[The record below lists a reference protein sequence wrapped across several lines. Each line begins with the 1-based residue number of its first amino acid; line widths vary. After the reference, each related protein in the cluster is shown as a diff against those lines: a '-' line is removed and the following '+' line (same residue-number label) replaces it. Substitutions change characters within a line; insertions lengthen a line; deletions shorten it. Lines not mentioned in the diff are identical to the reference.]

1 MVLHTLDDLQRRL
14 VPGIGLPLVV
24 NLGSQAVPD
33 LFGDG
38 RAIDLGGDHV
48 AARRREGGTRSVP
61 LTQTLRICRERR
73 GGRAGEE

>member
-24 NLGSQAVPD
+24 NLGLQAVPD

-38 RAIDLGGDHV
+38 RAIDLSGDHV
-48 AARRREGGTRSVP
+48 AARRR
-61 LTQTLRICRERR
+61 
-73 GGRAGEE
+73 